1 MDREK
6 EIEEMRKIAND
17 CDDHCGSPCTEYCI
31 ECIIK
36 KFYDNGYRKIPDG
49 AVVLTKE
56 EYDEIKNA
64 LEVSKAYMVK
74 EAYRT
79 EQTRKETAREI
90 LKKANEIAYPEA
102 YDRVQ
107 VIDLQF
113 FKNWLKENFGVE
125 VEG

>member
-49 AVVLTKE
+49 AVVIHK
-56 EYDEIKNA
+56 DGKD
-64 LEVSKAYMVK
+64 
-74 EAYRT
+74 RT
-79 EQTRKETAREI
+79 EDELKWLVEHNAEVRKETAREI
-90 LKKANEIAYPEA
+90 FEYIEKYSIKWDQYDENEYYEDLDVYDFKK
-102 YDRVQ
+102 
-107 VIDLQF
+107 F
-113 FKNWLKENFGVE
+113 LKEKYGVE
-125 VEG
+125 VE